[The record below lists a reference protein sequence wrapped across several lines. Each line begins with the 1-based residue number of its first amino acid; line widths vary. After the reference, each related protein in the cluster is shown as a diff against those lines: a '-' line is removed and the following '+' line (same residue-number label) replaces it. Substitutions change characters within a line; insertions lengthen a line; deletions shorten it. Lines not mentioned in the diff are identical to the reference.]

1 MTASED
7 RLAAQGIALEVDD
20 AARDW
25 IAEAGYEPAYG
36 ARPLRRVIQRQLD
49 DKVADLLVAEAVGE
63 GDKIKITVDN
73 GQLAALPIP
82 AVNTVAA

>member
-1 MTASED
+1 MWGDLTRGTRARSTAPAG
-7 RLAAQGIALEVDD
+7 RNVDKT
-20 AARDW
+20 
-25 IAEAGYEPAYG
+25 IQFGKCG
-36 ARPLRRVIQRQLD
+36 NTSGCPLRRVIQRQLD

-73 GQLAALPIP
+73 GQLVALPIP